1 MTERVTL
8 PIEAGGELELDPLGN
23 HLMLVGLGDPL
34 TVGER
39 FDVTRE
45 RIRQIQLTALAK
57 IKSSPHAAS
66 LRDLLD

>member
-1 MTERVTL
+1 E
-8 PIEAGGELELDPLGN
+8 
-23 HLMLVGLGDPL
+23 
-34 TVGER
+34 VGER